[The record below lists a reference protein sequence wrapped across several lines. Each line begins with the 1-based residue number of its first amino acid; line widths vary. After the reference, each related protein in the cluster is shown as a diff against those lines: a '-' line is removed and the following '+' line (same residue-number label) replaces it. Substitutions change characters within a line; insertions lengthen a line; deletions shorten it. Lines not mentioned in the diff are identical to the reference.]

1 MYMYMHEVVV
11 VGYRKETSGKYM
23 YINIQGSVTKPNMI
37 SHSTNYMYKLSGI
50 MYYTIMY
57 M

>member
-1 MYMYMHEVVV
+1 MYMHEVVV
-11 VGYRKETSGKYM
+11 VGYRMETSGKYM

-37 SHSTNYMYKLSGI
+37 SHSTNYMHKLSGI